1 MNEAAAPLLQASG
14 VTKRFAVGHR
24 TIDVLRGVD
33 LVVDSGDT
41 VAIVGRSGSGK
52 STLLHLL
59 GALDAPSSGSIVYN
73 GRALDELDDRSLAAF
88 RNQTIGFVF
97 QFHHLLPELT
107 ALENVLMPALIAR
120 QRRGDV
126 SDRARALLERVG
138 LTERIDHHPGE
149 LSGGEQQRV
158 ALARAL
164 IMNPRIVLADEPTGN
179 LDGKTAAEM
188 HELMEELNQETNTA
202 FIIVSHNRELAARC
216 GRVLAMTDG
225 LVAPLEAA
233 S

>member
-1 MNEAAAPLLQASG
+1 MTAPLLEARGLRKSFEMAGRQ
-14 VTKRFAVGHR
+14 
-24 TIDVLRGVD
+24 IDVLRGVD
-33 LVVDSGDT
+33 LSVAAGDM

-59 GALDAPSSGSIVYN
+59 GALDAPSSGSVHYHGN
-73 GRALDELDDRSLAAF
+73 ALTERSDDEVAQF
-88 RNQTIGFVF
+88 RNRTIGFVF

-120 QRRGDV
+120 K
-126 SDRARALLERVG
+126 SRAEMRPHAVTLLERVG
-138 LTERIDHHPGE
+138 LSDRLDHHPGE

-164 IMNPRIVLADEPTGN
+164 VMSPQVVFADEPTGN
-179 LDGKTAAEM
+179 LDGQTAEEM
-188 HELMEELNQETNTA
+188 HELMDRLNRETGTS
-202 FIIVSHNRELAARC
+202 FVVVTHNRELAERM
-216 GRVLAMTDG
+216 GRVLEMREG
-225 LVAPLEAA
+225 VVRVMEA